1 MLLSTYIPDKL
12 SYLSCTARPTLNPI
26 DTEDSNFTKDGN
38 NEFVWGCSTSK
49 IDRSISHED
58 VKNFKNIHMTDPE
71 QTNAFLTERPSL
83 T

>member
-1 MLLSTYIPDKL
+1 M
-12 SYLSCTARPTLNPI
+12 NPI

-58 VKNFKNIHMTDPE
+58 VRKYTHMTDPE